1 VRVDRD
7 LYYRPVLHDA
17 NNQYDVNGPY
27 LYGPGFACDW
37 EHPAQLGASDYLMLG
52 DNSAASR
59 DARQWGRPHAITL
72 RTVGDAQP
80 GVVPESLI
88 VGKAWCVYFPAP
100 ISMSPGGT
108 DFIPDFGRVRFIR

>member
-1 VRVDRD
+1 
-7 LYYRPVLHDA
+7 
-17 NNQYDVNGPY
+17 
-27 LYGPGFACDW
+27 
-37 EHPAQLGASDYLMLG
+37 MLG

-100 ISMSPGGT
+100 ISMRPGGT